1 MKKQTILCLS
11 TIELTPKLY
20 LWIFSLIVL
29 FLKCRSNPSWG
40 FHPQTQSL
48 WLTDIAPHH
57 LAIAFFFLVAGHMYR
72 SNFGIGHNIKDLLEA
87 NKLPSILFSFF
98 AMGKKVPSVDFCYI
112 ILEFP
117 SLRLVCER
125 HS

>member
-1 MKKQTILCLS
+1 
-11 TIELTPKLY
+11 
-20 LWIFSLIVL
+20 
-29 FLKCRSNPSWG
+29 
-40 FHPQTQSL
+40 
-48 WLTDIAPHH
+48 
-57 LAIAFFFLVAGHMYR
+57 MYR

-98 AMGKKVPSVDFCYI
+98 AMGKKVPSGDFCYI